1 MEWLAVNKTT
11 DQSEKPR
18 LSSFLIS
25 GLCQLQQKAPAC
37 PSVTPGMLLPREQHP
52 WLHRAVLF
60 TAQLQDSCTGTM
72 NRLQQENEDKWLRQ
86 GKNLFTEC
94 CTQATSPQVAPTICN
109 DIVSSILCWIERDNP
124 VISQSLD
131 SLSALP
137 HARSHTHQARELKQ
151 PKHKK
156 KHQLVFK
163 TSLLCHTSS
172 CLHTIGGV
180 RATIQGHTWES
191 YLLHHWTDLPELPPS
206 SWSDLCS
213 CFHCRRRSEGRM
225 GLFAPLHERTAGE
238 TNLSFQTWNIQH

>member
-1 MEWLAVNKTT
+1 MRT
-11 DQSEKPR
+11 
-18 LSSFLIS
+18 S
-25 GLCQLQQKAPAC
+25 GWGK
-37 PSVTPGMLLPREQHP
+37 E
-52 WLHRAVLF
+52 
-60 TAQLQDSCTGTM
+60 
-72 NRLQQENEDKWLRQ
+72 
-86 GKNLFTEC
+86 KNLFTEC
-94 CTQATSPQVAPTICN
+94 CTQATSPQVAPASCN

-137 HARSHTHQARELKQ
+137 HVSSHTHQARELKQ

-156 KHQLVFK
+156 NPQLIFK

-172 CLHTIGGV
+172 CLHTIEGV
-180 RATIQGHTWES
+180 RATIQGHTWET

-213 CFHCRRRSEGRM
+213 CFHCRHRSEGRM

-238 TNLSFQTWNIQH
+238 TNLSFQTWNIQHLTSAQSDGSSSQSISIINQPSPQHTHITEALRAKKYKTLIYLDT